1 MGEINMKQVKIEK
14 KTLEDQVADL
24 QVRMDCLEIQNIA
37 DILKAHA
44 GWINDIENR
53 LKKLE
58 INNETKN

>member
-14 KTLEDQVADL
+14 KTLEDQIADL
-24 QVRMDCLEIQNIA
+24 QVRMACLEIQNIA

-58 INNETKN
+58 SEK

>member
-1 MGEINMKQVKIEK
+1 MEINMKQVKIEK
-14 KTLEDQVADL
+14 KTLEAQIADS
-24 QVRMDCLEIQNIA
+24 QVRVACLEIQNIA

-58 INNETKN
+58 GEK